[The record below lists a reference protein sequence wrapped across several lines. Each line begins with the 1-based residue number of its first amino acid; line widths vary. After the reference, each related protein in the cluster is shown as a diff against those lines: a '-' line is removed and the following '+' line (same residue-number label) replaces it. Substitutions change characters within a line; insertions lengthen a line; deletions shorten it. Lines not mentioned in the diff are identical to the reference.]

1 MFSTRGEQAIPNFA
15 ELQSG
20 LPSARHMAPIP
31 PRNSQGEA
39 DTALPEEIARAD
51 NQAVLK

>member
-1 MFSTRGEQAIPNFA
+1 MSSTRGERAIPNFA

-20 LPSARHMAPIP
+20 LPSARHMAPLP
-31 PRNSQGEA
+31 PRNSQGESE
-39 DTALPEEIARAD
+39 TPLPDEIARPD